1 MGGRAHIVHTTPRLV
16 LVPGPKPA
24 QLVQAVGQAKGSA
37 ILGIG
42 EERESREGATS
53 ENVSQAP
60 RRPPLSQNHLQI
72 VLALPRVGVCHGL
85 DLDLA
90 LEVHTDLFE
99 PPQDQIAAPL
109 HQVRVLD
116 LPQREAGGERR
127 DFEAKMSEKGPRA
140 APADLEPRSPQ
151 LATPPCWQ
159 RGRGP

>member
-72 VLALPRVGVCHGL
+72 VVALPRVGVCHGL

-109 HQVRVLD
+109 HQVRVLN

-127 DFEAKMSEKGPRA
+127 GNMWGMLRRVEWSGAER
-140 APADLEPRSPQ
+140 
-151 LATPPCWQ
+151 
-159 RGRGP
+159 